1 MIESCDHDRD
11 AACCVSAVGIR
22 TESYTDL
29 LKGIARRTADSP
41 GNFGRAGFFAAVGM
55 RLQSNRTKADAI
67 LTPHNSGEDE
77 ASLLDILDH
86 VLNAG
91 IVLHGSLVISVAG
104 VDLVYLGLNAILTS
118 VETALKHTERQSLP
132 S

>member
-1 MIESCDHDRD
+1 MT
-11 AACCVSAVGIR
+11 G
-22 TESYTDL
+22 
-29 LKGIARRTADSP
+29 
-41 GNFGRAGFFAAVGM
+41 
-55 RLQSNRTKADAI
+55 QSKADAI
-67 LTPHNSGEDE
+67 LTPQRSGEEE

-91 IVLHGSLVISVAG
+91 VVLHGSIVISVAG

-118 VETALKHTERQSLP
+118 VETALKHVNQQRLS